1 MWQKLFLTVEIIDS
15 VTMVFQPHTAPT
27 TIAPSANEYLKKKC
41 GAGGGNN
48 TACYILTRHVIYVL
62 LYHPFYFFCLP
73 WIIHFVCNADVS
85 THTGAHTL
93 MAMWH
98 AVHPF
103 VWTSWKSLPP
113 DHSRSLHA
121 HTMPLHSNFAVYSIA
136 NNTEKWTNKTLI
148 NRVLQAL
155 ITMQLQEEKLYGQKC
170 NFFTHSRT
178 HPLENAEVV

>member
-62 LYHPFYFFCLP
+62 LYHPFYFCCLP

-85 THTGAHTL
+85 THTGTHTHGHVARRTSVCL
-93 MAMWH
+93 NFMKKFTSR
-98 AVHPF
+98 PF
-103 VWTSWKSLPP
+103 TFITCTHNAASLQFRCIFN
-113 DHSRSLHA
+113 S
-121 HTMPLHSNFAVYSIA
+121 
-136 NNTEKWTNKTLI
+136 K
-148 NRVLQAL
+148 
-155 ITMQLQEEKLYGQKC
+155 
-170 NFFTHSRT
+170 
-178 HPLENAEVV
+178 